1 MEKFFFFRL
10 TEHFIFI
17 LFTTTK
23 LTSHCVSKDLIL
35 QHVKPRGTEQGK
47 KARGLVMCWKGE
59 TRTLPLYQ
67 KVSIEVWCWP
77 SSHAMGEGRDQRSGD
92 VMAFGGGWEG
102 RRWVLNRPKRL
113 VCSSQG
119 KKKIWPFWSESMSKL
134 SPLSQLSAH
143 TLPRCLER
151 GKGRK
156 GKGDGV
162 DQTHHHV
169 SCESQE
175 RGRRSRGEVGRRAR
189 ESTLLELLSLL
200 VTH

>member
-35 QHVKPRGTEQGK
+35 QHVKPRGTEQET
-47 KARGLVMCWKGE
+47 RGLVMCWKGE

-119 KKKIWPFWSESMSKL
+119 KKRFGLFEVRAWANFPPYPS
-134 SPLSQLSAH
+134 SPPTHSPNAW
-143 TLPRCLER
+143 RE
-151 GKGRK
+151 GKGEREK
-156 GKGDGV
+156 EMVWIKHTIMYHVKARRGGEGV
-162 DQTHHHV
+162 G
-169 SCESQE
+169 E
-175 RGRRSRGEVGRRAR
+175 R
-189 ESTLLELLSLL
+189 
-200 VTH
+200 